1 MWAAEAWQADGR
13 ARQEAAA
20 GWKWSRRPSMSF
32 IMAALKKILRT
43 SRCSA
48 AAMSDLVVG
57 IFFLRASFLWL
68 WMSNCEMYG

>member
-32 IMAALKKILRT
+32 MAALKKIPPDA

-57 IFFLRASFLWL
+57 IFFSACIILVVVDEQL
-68 WMSNCEMYG
+68 

>member
-32 IMAALKKILRT
+32 MAALKKIPPDAVRLR
-43 SRCSA
+43 CLILWLVYIFFA
-48 AAMSDLVVG
+48 CIILVVVDEQ
-57 IFFLRASFLWL
+57 L
-68 WMSNCEMYG
+68 